1 MMTEPLTTRTRI
13 IGKMLIDWCMEK
25 DRQNEL
31 IHFEKSLC
39 DGMQNIRFTS
49 DNMNAVFARNKYED
63 GYALCYE
70 LCNTSENTLL
80 TVKIYTKHVGRRQ
93 EKLLEKLLSAAGA
106 DERNGEEIVLKCW
119 NISEETENISQV
131 TEVLN
136 QLFDYELSYFETE
149 LKMWLDDHDRKIKT
163 FPLFDQE
170 EVSNSDLP
178 EKMLIEGAMRDILT
192 NKYERSRK
200 ARARC
205 IAHYGTACQ
214 VCGIDFG
221 VVYGEE
227 FAGKINVHHRK
238 PLYEI
243 KEDYVVDPV
252 KDLVPVCPNCH
263 MVLHSK
269 KDGVYTVEEVR
280 AMLDRG

>member
-1 MMTEPLTTRTRI
+1 M
-13 IGKMLIDWCMEK
+13 
-25 DRQNEL
+25 
-31 IHFEKSLC
+31 
-39 DGMQNIRFTS
+39 
-49 DNMNAVFARNKYED
+49 
-63 GYALCYE
+63 
-70 LCNTSENTLL
+70 
-80 TVKIYTKHVGRRQ
+80 
-93 EKLLEKLLSAAGA
+93 
-106 DERNGEEIVLKCW
+106 EEI
-119 NISEETENISQV
+119 
-131 TEVLN
+131 
-136 QLFDYELSYFETE
+136 
-149 LKMWLDDHDRKIKT
+149 
-163 FPLFDQE
+163 
-170 EVSNSDLP
+170 SNSDLP

-221 VVYGEE
+221 AMYGEE

-252 KDLVPVCPNCH
+252 KDFVPVCPNCH